1 MPCLGCGRTH
11 DESSGC
17 ATVLRRTRRPRAG
30 QASPRASGS
39 GATGNVS
46 LGQNPSSRQAEL
58 QTGRPVLSRESSGSG
73 GRTQQHPRSTQD
85 VSSAPPATSHADVRS
100 QTIATDPGTGGDTSE
115 IRRDIHG
122 TSVRA
127 EAANL
132 STGDDRIAVPSASAM
147 QPHMPRASSAPLQ
160 PGGGRGR
167 GRIEIP
173 TREAHTAPIS
183 RRHEPSA
190 VRSPRERRGPAGL
203 SPPVQ
208 PSRSGPSSG
217 QSPRRAGPASRS
229 SPSTIRDSGA
239 AAGPSKD
246 ALSWKASPR
255 SSKYRP
261 MGLGVKTGFLLAAKD
276 VKMRAADLRTLA
288 RFLATSH
295 NDYMAHGQAQTPT
308 HLLMHD
314 QLQQLARQG
323 KDYSKWSL
331 VSDDS
336 VETDQSPCRS
346 TSPQSVLTDRW
357 LTNILK
363 GGWS

>member
-17 ATVLRRTRRPRAG
+17 VSALRRPHRSRAG

-46 LGQNPSSRQAEL
+46 LGQNPSSGQAGS
-58 QTGRPVLSRESSGSG
+58 QTGRPVLGRESSGSG
-73 GRTQQHPRSTQD
+73 GRTQQHSRSTQD
-85 VSSAPPATSHADVRS
+85 ASSAPPATSHADVRS
-100 QTIATDPGTGGDTSE
+100 QTISTDPATGGDTSE
-115 IRRDIHG
+115 IRRNVHG

-127 EAANL
+127 GAANL

-147 QPHMPRASSAPLQ
+147 QSHMPRASSAPLQ
-160 PGGGRGR
+160 PGGDRGR
-167 GRIEIP
+167 GRFGIP
-173 TREAHTAPIS
+173 AREAHTAPIS
-183 RRHEPSA
+183 RCHEPST
-190 VRSPRERRGPAGL
+190 VGSPREWRGPAGL

-217 QSPRRAGPASRS
+217 QSPRRAGPAARS

-239 AAGPSKD
+239 AAGSSKD

-255 SSKYRP
+255 SSKFRP
-261 MGLGVKTGFLLAAKD
+261 MGLGVETQFLLDTK
-276 VKMRAADLRTLA
+276 VVRMRTADLETLVQ
-288 RFLATSH
+288 FLATSNNEH
-295 NDYMAHGQAQTPT
+295 MDRRHAQTPT
-308 HLLMHD
+308 HLKMHD

-323 KDYSKWSL
+323 EDYSKWSL

-336 VETDQSPCRS
+336 VKTDQSPCRS
-346 TSPQSVLTDRW
+346 TSPQSV
-357 LTNILK
+357 
-363 GGWS
+363 